1 MRAVQ
6 MLESEEIVK
15 RLVAM
20 RGTKT
25 DDHDMKFYRQIAKN
39 LTGSKNGIGVVVCI
53 QLAISDHV
61 KQGGYPSFMSAV
73 LQFCIPDCINA
84 LIDDEEVKAE
94 AMDCLKQIKS

>member
-1 MRAVQ
+1 MRVVQ

-20 RGTKT
+20 RGTKI
-25 DDHDMKFYRQIAKN
+25 DDRDVKFYRQIAKN
-39 LTGSKNGIGVVVCI
+39 LTGPKSGMGVLMCI
-53 QLAISDHV
+53 QRAIADHV
-61 KQGGYPSFMSAV
+61 QQDGYPVFMSAV

-94 AMDCLKQIKS
+94 AMDCLKEIKS